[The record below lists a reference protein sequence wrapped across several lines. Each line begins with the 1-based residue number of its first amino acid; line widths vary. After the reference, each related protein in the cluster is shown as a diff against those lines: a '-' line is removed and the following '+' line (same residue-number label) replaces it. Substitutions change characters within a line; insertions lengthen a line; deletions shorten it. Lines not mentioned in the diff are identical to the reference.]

1 MYQNGHSGFSQN
13 YCMPR
18 GWDGGSETKQVVSM
32 AVDWLKIKT
41 EYINGDISYRK
52 IAEKYSIPFPTLRD
66 RATSERWKEQR
77 DKQRNRVVTQT
88 EQKTV
93 EKTSEAL
100 SEEAAAKVRIKASMM
115 RLAEGWFV
123 KQEEYIAEDPEK
135 RGINPSDFRKMVQ
148 SCVELGVLD
157 IQEPED
163 NDSDGLL
170 EALSKN
176 AAFAFEDGDDSDMV
190 SED

>member
-1 MYQNGHSGFSQN
+1 
-13 YCMPR
+13 
-18 GWDGGSETKQVVSM
+18 M

-52 IAEKYSIPFPTLRD
+52 IAEKYGVPFPTLRD
-66 RATSERWKEQR
+66 RAVGEKWSEQR
-77 DKQRNRVVTQT
+77 NKQRNAVVTQT
-88 EQKTV
+88 VQKAA

-100 SEEAAAKVRIKASMM
+100 SDEAAAKVRIKASMM

-123 KQEEYIAEDPEK
+123 KQEQFIAEDPGK

-157 IQEPED
+157 IQEPDEM
-163 NDSDGLL
+163 DSDGLL
-170 EALSKN
+170 EALGKN
-176 AAFAFEDGDDSDMV
+176 AVSLFDDGDDSDMLV
-190 SED
+190 ED

>member
-1 MYQNGHSGFSQN
+1 
-13 YCMPR
+13 
-18 GWDGGSETKQVVSM
+18 M

-52 IAEKYSIPFPTLRD
+52 LAEKHGVSFDTLQD
-66 RATSERWKEQR
+66 RAKRESWTTEKKERHDSVATATR
-77 DKQRNRVVTQT
+77 
-88 EQKTV
+88 QKII

-100 SEEAAAKVRIKASMM
+100 SDEVAAKVRIKASMM
-115 RLAEGWFV
+115 RLAEGWFIL
-123 KQEEYIAEDPEK
+123 QESYIAEDPNK

-170 EALSKN
+170 EALSKS
-176 AAFAFEDGDDSDMV
+176 AASVFDDGDDSDMIA
-190 SED
+190 ED

>member
-1 MYQNGHSGFSQN
+1 
-13 YCMPR
+13 
-18 GWDGGSETKQVVSM
+18 M

-52 IAEKYSIPFPTLRD
+52 IAEKHGISFSVLKD
-66 RATSERWKEQR
+66 KAVKEKWADAREQH
-77 DKQRNRVVTQT
+77 KNRIRTRT

-115 RLAEGWFV
+115 RLAEGWFI

-170 EALSKN
+170 DALGSN
-176 AAFAFEDGDDSDMV
+176 AASLFDDGDDSDMLP
-190 SED
+190 ED

>member
-1 MYQNGHSGFSQN
+1 
-13 YCMPR
+13 
-18 GWDGGSETKQVVSM
+18 M

-52 IAEKYSIPFPTLRD
+52 LAEKHAIPFPTLRD
-66 RATSERWKEQR
+66 RATNEGWKEQR
-77 DKQRNRVVTQT
+77 DKHRNRVVTRT
-88 EQKTV
+88 EQKTA

-123 KQEEYIAEDPEK
+123 QQEAYIAENPEK

-148 SCVELGVLD
+148 SCAELGIMD
-157 IQEPED
+157 ITDADSNE
-163 NDSDGLL
+163 SDGLL
-170 EALSKN
+170 EALSGN
-176 AAFAFEDGDDSDMV
+176 AETLFSGGDDSYMLP
-190 SED
+190 EDDL

>member
-1 MYQNGHSGFSQN
+1 
-13 YCMPR
+13 
-18 GWDGGSETKQVVSM
+18 M

-52 IAEKYSIPFPTLRD
+52 LAEKHGVSFDTLQD
-66 RATSERWKEQR
+66 RAKRENWALEKKRYHDSLTTTTR
-77 DKQRNRVVTQT
+77 
-88 EQKTV
+88 QKAV
-93 EKTSEAL
+93 EKASDAL
-100 SEEAAAKVRIKASMM
+100 SDEAAAKVRIKASMM

-157 IQEPED
+157 IQESKEE
-163 NDSDGLL
+163 DSDGLL
-170 EALSKN
+170 DALGGN
-176 AAFAFEDGDDSDMV
+176 AVALFADGDDSDMLPE
-190 SED
+190 ED

>member
-1 MYQNGHSGFSQN
+1 
-13 YCMPR
+13 
-18 GWDGGSETKQVVSM
+18 M

-52 IAEKYSIPFPTLRD
+52 IAEKYGVPFPTLRD
-66 RATSERWKEQR
+66 RAVGEKWSEQR
-77 DKQRNRVVTQT
+77 NKQRNAVVTQT
-88 EQKTV
+88 VQKAA

-100 SEEAAAKVRIKASMM
+100 SDEAAAKVRIKASMM

-123 KQEEYIAEDPEK
+123 KQEQFIAEDPEK

-157 IQEPED
+157 IQEPDEM
-163 NDSDGLL
+163 DSDGLL
-170 EALSKN
+170 EALGKN
-176 AAFAFEDGDDSDMV
+176 AASLFDDGDDSDMLA
-190 SED
+190 ED